1 MSEQEME
8 QELNYGDSTNF
19 LGRVYDLFG
28 TMLDGL
34 KKELTKD

>member
-8 QELNYGDSTNF
+8 QELNYGDSFNF
-19 LGRVYDLFG
+19 VGRICDILGSLCE
-28 TMLDGL
+28 GL